1 MKVYIINSS
10 EARARVSFA
19 IALAKSLKKDGKT
32 LLISTKRNDVN
43 IEDYFGKDGMI
54 SYDLA
59 DYFKEVYS
67 FKDVKCQEE
76 ENLDF
81 IIAPL
86 LEGKHE
92 ISKEDLQR
100 LVKEEAYEYIVIDKL
115 DLNLIDEKKS
125 VKIIK
130 IDQVDESIEED
141 SFFIDEVDENLD
153 IRLFKEKIETKGK
166 IFLGKRRA
174 NEVYDKIIDNLIN
187 GRNTSVASLSF
198 FEKLKMKFKK

>member
-1 MKVYIINSS
+1 MKVYIINSN
-10 EARARVSFA
+10 EDRARLSFA
-19 IALAKSLKKDGKT
+19 LALAKRLKKDGKT
-32 LLISTKRNDVN
+32 LLISTQRNDVN

-67 FKDVKCQEE
+67 FKEVRCEEE

-86 LEGKHE
+86 LADKHE
-92 ISKEDLQR
+92 ITKEDLER
-100 LVKEEAYEYIVIDKL
+100 LAKEDSYDFLVIDKL

-130 IDQVDESIEED
+130 IDQVEESIEED

-153 IRLFKEKIETKGK
+153 IRLFKEKIEASAK
-166 IFLGKRRA
+166 IFLGTKSSK
-174 NEVYDKIIDNLIN
+174 EDYEKIIDNLLNEKNI
-187 GRNTSVASLSF
+187 SIASLTF

>member
-1 MKVYIINSS
+1 MP
-10 EARARVSFA
+10 RRR
-19 IALAKSLKKDGKT
+19 KSRLYHR
-32 LLISTKRNDVN
+32 S
-43 IEDYFGKDGMI
+43 
-54 SYDLA
+54 
-59 DYFKEVYS
+59 
-67 FKDVKCQEE
+67 
-76 ENLDF
+76 
-81 IIAPL
+81 

-100 LVKEEAYEYIVIDKL
+100 LVKEEAYAYIVIDKL

-130 IDQVDESIEED
+130 IDQADESIEED

-153 IRLFKEKIETKGK
+153 IRLFKEKIEAKGK

-187 GRNTSVASLSF
+187 GRNTSIASLSF